1 MNHLVK
7 AVFTEEDR
15 KNLRLIAE
23 EVPKLRLLMDELLET
38 LDVMG
43 SKEELEAIKES
54 LEQVRRGR
62 PGTGMNTSMS
72 SERRA
77 KYSLS

>member
-1 MNHLVK
+1 MVK

-54 LEQVRRGR
+54 LEQVRRGETR
-62 PGTGMNTSMS
+62 DWDEYLNELRKKG
-72 SERRA
+72 EI
-77 KYSLS
+77 

>member
-1 MNHLVK
+1 MAK
-7 AVFTEEDR
+7 AIFTQEDS
-15 KNLRLIAE
+15 KNLKLIAE

-54 LEQVRRGR
+54 LEQVRRGETR
-62 PGTGMNTSMS
+62 DWDEYLDELRKKG
-72 SERRA
+72 
-77 KYSLS
+77 KI

>member
-1 MNHLVK
+1 VVE
-7 AVFTEEDR
+7 AAFTEEDR

-38 LDVMG
+38 LDVMS

-54 LEQVRRGR
+54 LEQVRRGETMDWDEYLNELR
-62 PGTGMNTSMS
+62 KKG
-72 SERRA
+72 EI
-77 KYSLS
+77 

>member
-1 MNHLVK
+1 MAK
-7 AVFTEEDR
+7 AVFTEEDS
-15 KNLRLIAE
+15 KNLKLIAE

-54 LEQVRRGR
+54 LEHVRRGETR
-62 PGTGMNTSMS
+62 DWDEYLDELRKKG
-72 SERRA
+72 EI
-77 KYSLS
+77 

>member
-1 MNHLVK
+1 MVE
-7 AVFTEEDR
+7 AAFTEEDR

-38 LDVMG
+38 LDVMS

-54 LEQVRRGR
+54 LEQVRRGETMDWDEYLNELR
-62 PGTGMNTSMS
+62 KKG
-72 SERRA
+72 EI
-77 KYSLS
+77 

>member
-1 MNHLVK
+1 MVK

-23 EVPKLRLLMDELLET
+23 EIPKLRLLMDELLET
-38 LDVMG
+38 LDVMS

-54 LEQVRRGR
+54 LKQVRRGETR
-62 PGTGMNTSMS
+62 DWDEYLNELRKKG
-72 SERRA
+72 EI
-77 KYSLS
+77 

>member
-1 MNHLVK
+1 M
-7 AVFTEEDR
+7 FTEEDR

-38 LDVMG
+38 LDVIS

-54 LEQVRRGR
+54 LEQVKRGETR
-62 PGTGMNTSMS
+62 DWDEYLNELRKKG
-72 SERRA
+72 EI
-77 KYSLS
+77 

>member
-1 MNHLVK
+1 VNHLVK
-7 AVFTEEDR
+7 AMFTEEDR

-38 LDVMG
+38 LDVIS

-54 LEQVRRGR
+54 LEQVKRGETR
-62 PGTGMNTSMS
+62 DWDEYLNELRKKG
-72 SERRA
+72 EI
-77 KYSLS
+77 

>member
-7 AVFTEEDR
+7 AMFTEEDR

-38 LDVMG
+38 LDVMS

-54 LEQVRRGR
+54 LEQVKRGETR
-62 PGTGMNTSMS
+62 DWDEYLNELRKKG
-72 SERRA
+72 EI
-77 KYSLS
+77 

>member
-1 MNHLVK
+1 VNHLVK
-7 AVFTEEDR
+7 AMFTEEDR

-38 LDVMG
+38 LDVMS

-54 LEQVRRGR
+54 LEQVKRGETR
-62 PGTGMNTSMS
+62 DWDEYLNELRKKG
-72 SERRA
+72 EI
-77 KYSLS
+77 

>member
-1 MNHLVK
+1 VNHVVE
-7 AVFTEEDR
+7 AAFTEEDR

-38 LDVMG
+38 LDVMS

-54 LEQVRRGR
+54 LEQVRRGETMDWDEYLNELR
-62 PGTGMNTSMS
+62 KKG
-72 SERRA
+72 EI
-77 KYSLS
+77 

>member
-7 AVFTEEDR
+7 AMFTEEDR

-38 LDVMG
+38 LDVIS

-54 LEQVRRGR
+54 LEQVKRGETR
-62 PGTGMNTSMS
+62 DWDEYLNELRKKG
-72 SERRA
+72 EI
-77 KYSLS
+77 